1 MDLFDRRGRSAAW
14 LEGDLVFDARGRP
27 VAFVTGDEVRS
38 YATGTVIGWW
48 VKGWLRDLSGRC
60 LACGDGA
67 TDGPDK
73 PTVMTVPPRRV
84 SQLLPP
90 RPKPKGEA
98 KRPPFNPVW
107 SGFEIEAWMERG
119 RE

>member
-1 MDLFDRRGRSAAW
+1 
-14 LEGDLVFDARGRP
+14 
-27 VAFVTGDEVRS
+27 
-38 YATGTVIGWW
+38 
-48 VKGWLRDLSGRC
+48 
-60 LACGDGA
+60 
-67 TDGPDK
+67 
-73 PTVMTVPPRRV
+73 VMTVPPRRV